1 MTTKTKATQSI
12 NAIHAEVT
20 TLFSKVNGSAEAFK
34 KNNEVFGEA
43 VKGVDSRASGIM
55 ILGLEAGMLP
65 AEIGKE
71 FFAFEKDTLK
81 HFDGTP
87 RLKTMKQFFANL
99 RRVIP
104 SLNKPI
110 AKTDKGA
117 DILGKDALKNAKGE
131 IVPLQTA
138 SRKFPTAKGAQAND
152 KKVAVIE
159 VTDSMLEYASLLA
172 GECDWDKSLANKVLA
187 HVFAEAK
194 KADSK

>member
-1 MTTKTKATQSI
+1 MTTKKQTLDL
-12 NAIHAEVT
+12 NAIHNEVT

-34 KNNEVFGEA
+34 KNNDTFGEA
-43 VKGVDSRASGIM
+43 VKGVDSKASSIM
-55 ILGLEAGMLP
+55 LLGLEAGMLP

-104 SLNKPI
+104 SLNKEI
-110 AKTDKGA
+110 AKTDKGVA
-117 DILGKDALKNAKGE
+117 ILGKDVLKNAKGE

-138 SRKFPTAKGAQAND
+138 SRKFPTAKGALATD

-159 VTDSMLEYASLLA
+159 VTDEMLEYAGLLA
-172 GECDWDKSLANKVLA
+172 GACDWDKSLANKVLA

>member
-1 MTTKTKATQSI
+1 MTKKLTTEL
-12 NAIHAEVT
+12 NAIHNDVA
-20 TLFSKVNGSAEAFK
+20 TLFSKVNGAAEGFK
-34 KNNEVFGEA
+34 KNNETFGEA
-43 VKGVDSRASGIM
+43 VKGVDTKASAIM
-55 ILGLEAGMLP
+55 LLGLEAKMLP

-71 FFAFEKDTLK
+71 FSAYEKDTLK
-81 HFDGTP
+81 HFEGTP

-104 SLNKPI
+104 HLTKPI

-117 DILGKDALKNAKGE
+117 DILGVDALKNAKGE
-131 IVPLQTA
+131 IVPIQTA
-138 SRKFPTAKGAQAND
+138 ARKFPTAKGAKAND

-159 VTDSMLEYASLLA
+159 VTDSMLEFASLLA